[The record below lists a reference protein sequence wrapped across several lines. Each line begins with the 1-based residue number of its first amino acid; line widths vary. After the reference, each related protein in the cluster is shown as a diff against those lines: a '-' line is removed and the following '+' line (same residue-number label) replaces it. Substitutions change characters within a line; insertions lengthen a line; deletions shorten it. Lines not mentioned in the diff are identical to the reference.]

1 MLDKLF
7 YFIINFAKKNKQT
20 NRKNVGRDTATAVVN
35 YSGHGYVKKKQK
47 QKTKK
52 TQRYKKNYSYIQQ
65 VAGRNKG
72 RALLHFKQ
80 IDFNER
86 GSSQS

>member
-7 YFIINFAKKNKQT
+7 YFIINFAKKM
-20 NRKNVGRDTATAVVN
+20 DTATAVAN
-35 YSGHGYVKKKQK
+35 YSGHGYVKKKQ
-47 QKTKK
+47 QQQK

-72 RALLHFKQ
+72 QVLLHFKQ
-80 IDFNER
+80 IDLNGR

>member
-7 YFIINFAKKNKQT
+7 YFIINFAKK
-20 NRKNVGRDTATAVVN
+20 RDTATAVAN
-35 YSGHGYVKKKQK
+35 YSGHGYVKKTTTT
-47 QKTKK
+47 TKK

-80 IDFNER
+80 IDLIER